1 MLPRHVL
8 KSYLFDMPGG
18 HIFDLPYDLFA
29 KVFPPG
35 HADQAARE
43 SLMTLAEEAGCDVK
57 IVADE
62 ERIEL
67 IKRPSKA

>member
-1 MLPRHVL
+1 MRV
-8 KSYLFDMPGG
+8 FA
-18 HIFDLPYDLFA
+18 A
-29 KVFPPG
+29 KVPKLSFPRP
-35 HADQAARE
+35 APAIAARE

-67 IKRPSKA
+67 IKRPSRSP